1 MTDINTYLNKI
12 PTNTKSIFLAPC
24 TKVEIKR
31 IILKLKQKKSSGYN
45 KITNILLQDL
55 SDVLLTPLEII
66 FNQSLTQGIF
76 PDTMKLAEVVPL
88 YKKGNPHHT
97 ENYRPILLLITLS
110 KILEKIIYSR
120 VYTFLNETGQIYN
133 SQYGFRSKHSCE
145 HAIAEH
151 VGKIVKGKKKS
162 EHTIAVFLDLSKAFD
177 TLEHETLFKK
187 LEIYGI

>member
-1 MTDINTYLNKI
+1 MYQIRNKKDY
-12 PTNTKSIFLAPC
+12 P
-24 TKVEIKR
+24 EIET
-31 IILKLKQKKSSGYN
+31 KKSSGYD
-45 KITNILLQDL
+45 KITNILLRDL

-110 KILEKIIYSR
+110 KILEKMIYSR

-145 HAIAEH
+145 RAIAEL
-151 VGKIVKGKKKS
+151 VGKIVKGKEKS

-187 LEIYGI
+187 LEIYSI